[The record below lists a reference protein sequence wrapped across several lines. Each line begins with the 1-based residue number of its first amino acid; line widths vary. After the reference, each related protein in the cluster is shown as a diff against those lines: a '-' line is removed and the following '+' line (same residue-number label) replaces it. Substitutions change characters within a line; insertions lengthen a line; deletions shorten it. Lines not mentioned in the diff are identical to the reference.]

1 MVCMKDINDID
12 PFDYESFYFIGDV
25 TDTDLKVNTVDGL
38 VPYNDYDVI
47 NTESGKIIAFPA
59 RGIGVHNFI
68 CNGININLT
77 YFDQMFDILDKKVFD
92 YFKFF
97 LFVNSIEL
105 PNFEEYSKIE
115 GTSKTK
121 EGSHPFRCDY
131 GKYGG
136 FPFFIPKNTIPYVIS
151 KTFNPISLSGVCHI
165 AYFETLQTENKNPSD
180 EFNQLLSGRSYSSIL
195 KLVYEWAKVS
205 DSDVQE
211 HIEISQKAKALWA
224 SLNIPSELEEWLS
237 TQYPP
242 SRLSK
247 YLNGQSYTG
256 PENELAEE
264 MPEVLS
270 NFIKSDCQYRTL
282 TSLCNSHPSNVVI
295 PQSILDLEKHK
306 VDIFMYDLVTR
317 NNIDYQDKGY
327 LDIIKLYFENKSA
340 LNYSP
345 TSDVQKM
352 IDKVICIQRTL
363 Q

>member
-1 MVCMKDINDID
+1 MIDINEIN
-12 PFDYESFYFIGDV
+12 PLDYESFYFIGDV
-25 TDTDLKVNTVDGL
+25 SNTDLKVNTVDGL

-47 NTESGKIIAFPA
+47 NTESGKIIAFPV
-59 RGIGVHNFI
+59 RGVGVHNFI

-105 PNFEEYSKIE
+105 PSFEDYSKIE

-121 EGSHPFRCDY
+121 DGTHPLRCDY

-136 FPFFIPKNTIPYVIS
+136 FPFFIPKNTNPYVIS
-151 KTFNPISLSGVCHI
+151 KTFNPVSLSGVCHI
-165 AYFETLQTENKNPSD
+165 AYFETLQTENTNPND

-247 YLNGQSYTG
+247 YLNGQPYTG
-256 PENELAEE
+256 RENELAEE

-270 NFIKSDCQYRTL
+270 DFIKSNCQYRTL
-282 TSLCNSHPSNVVI
+282 TSLSNSHPSGVVI
-295 PQSILDLEKHK
+295 PPSVLASERHQIDT
-306 VDIFMYDLVTR
+306 FMYDIVTR
-317 NNIDYQDKGY
+317 NNIDYEGKDY
-327 LDIIKLYFENKSA
+327 LELIQVYFENKNS
-340 LNYSP
+340 LQYSP
-345 TSDVQKM
+345 NIDPKKM